1 MERYKYRARDMAG
14 KMQEGVVEA
23 EDLDEAVRALRQ
35 RQYFPVVLNRQRT
48 KAPEKNVS
56 VGIFEQRISGKEIM
70 LFCNQLATL
79 LSSGVSIVSSLKTIR
94 KQMENDRLGEI
105 SDDVASSVA
114 SGNAFSLA
122 LAKYP
127 KVFPKLLVYMVKAG
141 EESGQL
147 DKVLHNY
154 ADYLEKKEELKSEV
168 INAMMYPAF
177 LLVLSVGI
185 MIFLMVYIL
194 PKFITVLEDAH
205 AKLPLPTRVMVESSK
220 FLQHHYL
227 PLTAGTLVFLIS
239 FRLIIRTRSGR
250 RWWDWLKLKL
260 PIFGDVVYKMAL
272 VRFSNVFAVLSQS
285 GIPILRGLEISKQVV
300 GNVIFENIV
309 DEIRTNLSLGKRLA
323 TEVAKT
329 DFFPPLFV
337 QMISV
342 GEETGKLDNL
352 MEKVS
357 DYYSKEVN
365 NKLKRMVAALEPVML
380 VVMAF
385 LVGFVA
391 LSLVMA
397 LMSVLNTI
405 H

>member
-1 MERYKYRARDMAG
+1 MERFKYRARDFAG
-14 KMQEGVVEA
+14 KIQEGIVEA
-23 EDLDEAVRALRQ
+23 DDLDEAVRALRE
-35 RQYFPVVLNRQRT
+35 RQYFPVVLTRQRQ
-48 KAPEKNVS
+48 KEPEQNVS
-56 VGIFEQRISGKEIM
+56 LGIFEQRISGKDIM

-79 LSSGVSIVSSLKTIR
+79 LSSGVSIVGSLRTIQ
-94 KQMENDRLGEI
+94 KQMENDRLRQI
-105 SDDVASSVA
+105 SEEVANSVA
-114 SGNAFSLA
+114 GGNAFSLA
-122 LAKYP
+122 LGKYP
-127 KVFPKLLVYMVKAG
+127 KIFPNLLIYMVKAG

-154 ADYLEKKEELKSEV
+154 ADFLEKKEELKSEV
-168 INAMMYPAF
+168 MNAMMYPIF

-194 PKFITVLEDAH
+194 PKFITVLEESH
-205 AKLPLPTRVMVESSK
+205 AKLPLPTRLMVEGSK
-220 FLQHHYL
+220 FLQHNY
-227 PLTAGTLVFLIS
+227 PLLIGATLVFFIS
-239 FRLIIRTRSGR
+239 YRLIIRTSSGR
-250 RWWDWLKLKL
+250 KWWDWLKLKL
-260 PIFGDVVYKMAL
+260 PILGDVLYKMAL

-285 GIPILRGLEISKQVV
+285 GIPILHALEISKQVV
-300 GNVIFENIV
+300 GNVIFENVIDTV
-309 DEIRTNLSLGKRLA
+309 RTNLSLGKRLA
-323 TEVAKT
+323 TEVAGT
-329 DFFPPLFV
+329 AFFPPLFV

-342 GEETGKLDNL
+342 GEETGKMDIL
-352 MEKVS
+352 MAKIS

-365 NKLKRMVAALEPVML
+365 NKLKRLVAALEPVML

>member
-1 MERYKYRARDMAG
+1 MERFKYRARDMAG
-14 KMQEGVVEA
+14 KMQEGIVAA

-35 RQYFPVVLNRQRT
+35 RQYFPVVLTRQRT
-48 KAPEKNVS
+48 KEPEKNVS

-79 LSSGVSIVSSLKTIR
+79 LSSGVSIVGSLKTIR
-94 KQMENDRLGEI
+94 KQMENERLSEI
-105 SDDVASSVA
+105 SEEVASSVA
-114 SGNAFSLA
+114 AGNAFSLA

-127 KVFPKLLVYMVKAG
+127 KVFPKLLVYMVRAG

-154 ADYLEKKEELKSEV
+154 ADFLEKKEELKSEV
-168 INAMMYPAF
+168 MNAMMYPAF
-177 LLVLSVGI
+177 LLILSVGI

-205 AKLPLPTRVMVESSK
+205 AKLPLPTRIMVEGSK
-220 FLQHHYL
+220 FLQHQYMW
-227 PLTAGTLVFLIS
+227 LTLGTLVFLVS
-239 FRLIIRTRSGR
+239 FRLIIRSQIGR
-250 RWWDWLKLKL
+250 QWWDWLKLKL

-272 VRFSNVFAVLSQS
+272 VRFTNVFAVLSRS
-285 GIPILRGLEISKQVV
+285 GIPILRALEISKQVV
-300 GNVIFENIV
+300 GNVIFENVV

-323 TEVAKT
+323 TEVART

-337 QMISV
+337 QMVSV
-342 GEETGKLDNL
+342 GEETGKLDQL
-352 MEKVS
+352 MAKVS

>member
-1 MERYKYRARDMAG
+1 MERFKYRARDFAG
-14 KMQEGVVEA
+14 KIQEGIVEA
-23 EDLDEAVRALRQ
+23 DDLDEAVRALRE
-35 RQYFPVVLNRQRT
+35 RQYFPVVLTRQRQ
-48 KAPEKNVS
+48 KEPEQNVS
-56 VGIFEQRISGKEIM
+56 LGIFEQRISGKDIM

-79 LSSGVSIVSSLKTIR
+79 LSSGVSIVGSLRTIQ
-94 KQMENDRLGEI
+94 KQMENDRLRQI
-105 SDDVASSVA
+105 SEEVANSVA
-114 SGNAFSLA
+114 GGNAFSLA
-122 LAKYP
+122 LGKYP
-127 KVFPKLLVYMVKAG
+127 KIFPNLLIYMVKAG

-154 ADYLEKKEELKSEV
+154 ADFLEKKEELKSEV
-168 INAMMYPAF
+168 MNAMMYPIF

-194 PKFITVLEDAH
+194 PKFITVLEESH
-205 AKLPLPTRVMVESSK
+205 AKLPLPTRLMVEGSK
-220 FLQHHYL
+220 FLQHNY
-227 PLTAGTLVFLIS
+227 PLLIGATLVFFIS
-239 FRLIIRTRSGR
+239 YRLIIRTSSGR
-250 RWWDWLKLKL
+250 KWWDWLKLKL
-260 PIFGDVVYKMAL
+260 PILGDVLYKMAL

-285 GIPILRGLEISKQVV
+285 GIPILHALEISKQVV
-300 GNVIFENIV
+300 GNVIFENVIDTV
-309 DEIRTNLSLGKRLA
+309 RTNLSLGKRLA
-323 TEVAKT
+323 TEVART
-329 DFFPPLFV
+329 AFFPPLFV

-342 GEETGKLDNL
+342 GEETGKMDIL
-352 MEKVS
+352 MAKIS

-365 NKLKRMVAALEPVML
+365 NKLKRLVAALEPVML

>member
-1 MERYKYRARDMAG
+1 MERFKYRARDMAG
-14 KMQEGVVEA
+14 KMQEGVVAA

-35 RQYFPVVLNRQRT
+35 RQYFPVVLTRQRT
-48 KAPEKNVS
+48 KEPEKNVS

-79 LSSGVSIVSSLKTIR
+79 LSSGVSIVGSLKTIR
-94 KQMENDRLGEI
+94 KQMENERLSEI
-105 SDDVASSVA
+105 SEEVASSVA
-114 SGNAFSLA
+114 AGNAFSLA

-127 KVFPKLLVYMVKAG
+127 KVFPKLLVYMVRAG

-154 ADYLEKKEELKSEV
+154 ADFLEKKEELKSEV
-168 INAMMYPAF
+168 MNAMMYPAF
-177 LLVLSVGI
+177 LLILSVGI

-205 AKLPLPTRVMVESSK
+205 AKLPLPTRIMVEGSK
-220 FLQHHYL
+220 FLQHQYMW
-227 PLTAGTLVFLIS
+227 LTLGTLVFLVS
-239 FRLIIRTRSGR
+239 FRLIIRSQTGR
-250 RWWDWLKLKL
+250 QWWDWLKLKL

-272 VRFSNVFAVLSQS
+272 VRFTNVFAVLSRS
-285 GIPILRGLEISKQVV
+285 GIPILRALEISKQVV
-300 GNVIFENIV
+300 GNVIFENVV

-323 TEVAKT
+323 TEVART

-337 QMISV
+337 QMVSV
-342 GEETGKLDNL
+342 GEETGKLDQL
-352 MEKVS
+352 MAKVS